1 MRRFLAILFIPWLL
15 AAPTQ
20 AEEAASPEFASDA
33 PIEITS
39 HRLKAQSDPRLVT
52 FIGEVVARQDD
63 LVIYADR
70 LQVLFGGE
78 DEQIDTLEATGTVR
92 IVQGDNIATGEK
104 AVYQRRVGIVTLS
117 GAPRV
122 RQGMDFVEGDEV
134 IVYLDEGRSEVI
146 GAENSRVKA
155 VIHPREEKP

>member
-1 MRRFLAILFIPWLL
+1 MRRFFAVFFIIWLSAVSALAQE
-15 AAPTQ
+15 T
-20 AEEAASPEFASDA
+20 ASPEFASDA

-39 HRLKAQSDPRLVT
+39 QRLRAQSEPRLVT

-70 LQVLFGGE
+70 LQVLFVGE
-78 DEQIDTLEATGTVR
+78 QEQIDNLEATGNVR

-104 AVYQRRVGIVTLS
+104 AVYQRREGVVTLS

-122 RQGMDFVEGDEV
+122 RQGQDFVEGDEV

-146 GAENSRVKA
+146 GAEDSRVKA
-155 VIHPREEKP
+155 VIHPREDKP